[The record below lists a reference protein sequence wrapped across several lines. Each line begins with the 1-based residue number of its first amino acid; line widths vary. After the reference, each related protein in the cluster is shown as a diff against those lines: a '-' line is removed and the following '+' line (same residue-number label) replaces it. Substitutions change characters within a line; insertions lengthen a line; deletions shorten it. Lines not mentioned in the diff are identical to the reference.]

1 MIRIFNNWLNI
12 LFILSIIAITSALV
26 AEFFFDLEPCKM
38 CLNQRYPYYVI
49 IFLIILF
56 YIFKQTKNIW
66 LFIFSQIALLYG
78 FFYAVWHVGIEQKI
92 LPGPASCSGILSQTN
107 SIQNLKQQITN
118 QAIVN
123 CSEITWAIF
132 GLSAATLNALLL
144 LFFLTFNTI
153 FIVQY
158 FYGTKKNED

>member
-12 LFILSIIAITSALV
+12 LFVLSIIAIISALV
-26 AEFFFDLEPCKM
+26 AEFFFDLTPCKM
-38 CLNQRYPYYVI
+38 CLKQRHPYYII
-49 IFLIILF
+49 IFLVILS
-56 YIFKQTKNIW
+56 YIFRQTKNIW

-118 QAIVN
+118 QAIIN
-123 CSEITWAIF
+123 CSDITWAVF
-132 GLSAATLNALLL
+132 GLSAATLNTILL
-144 LFFLTFNTI
+144 LFLLVFNTI
-153 FIVQY
+153 FIIQN
-158 FYGTKKNED
+158 FYGKKKN

>member
-26 AEFFFDLEPCKM
+26 AEFFFDLQPCKM
-38 CLNQRYPYYVI
+38 CLKQRYPYYVI
-49 IFLIILF
+49 IFLATLF
-56 YIFKQTKNIW
+56 YIFKQNKNIW

-92 LPGPASCSGILSQTN
+92 LPGPASCTGTLSQTN

-123 CSEITWAIF
+123 CSEITWAVF
-132 GLSAATLNALLL
+132 GLSAATLNSLLL

-158 FYGTKKNED
+158 FYGTKKN

>member
-1 MIRIFNNWLNI
+1 MMRILKNWLII

-26 AEFFFDLEPCKM
+26 AEFFFDLAPCKM
-38 CLNQRYPYYVI
+38 CLKQRHPYYII
-49 IFLIILF
+49 IFLVILS
-56 YIFKQTKNIW
+56 YIFRQTKNI
-66 LFIFSQIALLYG
+66 LLYIFIQIALLYG

-92 LPGPASCSGILSQTN
+92 FLGPVSCSGTLSQTN

-123 CSEITWAIF
+123 CSEITWAVF

-144 LFFLTFNTI
+144 LFFLIFNTI

-158 FYGTKKNED
+158 FYDTKKN

>member
-38 CLNQRYPYYVI
+38 CLKQRYPYYVI

-92 LPGPASCSGILSQTN
+92 LPGPASCAGTLSQTN

-123 CSEITWAIF
+123 CSEITWAVF

-144 LFFLTFNTI
+144 LFFLIFNTI

-158 FYGTKKNED
+158 FYGTKKN

>member
-26 AEFFFDLEPCKM
+26 AEFFFDLAPCKM
-38 CLNQRYPYYVI
+38 CLKQRHPYYVI
-49 IFLIILF
+49 IFLVILF

-78 FFYAVWHVGIEQKI
+78 FFYAVWHVGIEKKI
-92 LPGPASCSGILSQTN
+92 FPGLASCSGTLSQTN

-123 CSEITWAIF
+123 CSEITWAVF
-132 GLSAATLNALLL
+132 GLSAATLNTLLL
-144 LFFLTFNTI
+144 LFFFIFNTI

-158 FYGTKKNED
+158 FYGTKKN

>member
-1 MIRIFNNWLNI
+1 MTRILNNWLNI
-12 LFILSIIAITSALV
+12 LFILSIIAIVSALA
-26 AEFFFDLEPCKM
+26 AEFFFDLAPCKM
-38 CLNQRYPYYVI
+38 CLKQRHPYYVI
-49 IFLIILF
+49 IFLVILF

-66 LFIFSQIALLYG
+66 LFIISQVAFLYG

-92 LPGPASCSGILSQTN
+92 LPGPASCSGTLSQTN

-118 QAIVN
+118 QAIIN
-123 CSEITWAIF
+123 CSEITWAVF

-144 LFFLTFNTI
+144 LFLLIFNTI

-158 FYGTKKNED
+158 FYGTKKN

>member
-1 MIRIFNNWLNI
+1 MMRIINNWLNI
-12 LFILSIIAITSALV
+12 LFILSIIAITSALF
-26 AEFFFDLEPCKM
+26 AEFFYDLEPCKM
-38 CLNQRYPYYVI
+38 CLKQRHPYYAI

-56 YIFKQTKNIW
+56 YFFRQAKNIW
-66 LFIFSQIALLYG
+66 LFVLCQIALLYG
-78 FFYAVWHVGIEQKI
+78 LFYAAWHVGIEQKI
-92 LPGPASCSGILSQTN
+92 LPGPASCSGILSQTD

-123 CSEITWAIF
+123 CSEITWAVF

-144 LFFLTFNTI
+144 LFFLIFNTI

-158 FYGTKKNED
+158 FYGTKKN

>member
-38 CLNQRYPYYVI
+38 CLKQRYPYYVI
-49 IFLIILF
+49 IFLVILF

-92 LPGPASCSGILSQTN
+92 LPGPASCSGILSQTD

-123 CSEITWAIF
+123 CSEITWAVF

-144 LFFLTFNTI
+144 LFFLIFNTI

-158 FYGTKKNED
+158 FYGTKKN

>member
-1 MIRIFNNWLNI
+1 MMRIFNNWLII

-26 AEFFFDLEPCKM
+26 AEFFFDLAPCKM
-38 CLNQRYPYYVI
+38 CLKQRHPYYAIIFLVI
-49 IFLIILF
+49 IF
-56 YIFKQTKNIW
+56 YIFRQTKNIW
-66 LFIFSQIALLYG
+66 LYIFVQIALLYG
-78 FFYAVWHVGIEQKI
+78 LFYAFWHVGIEQKI
-92 LPGPASCSGILSQTN
+92 LPGPASCSGTLLQTN

-123 CSEITWAIF
+123 CSEITWAVF

-144 LFFLTFNTI
+144 LFFLIFNTI

-158 FYGTKKNED
+158 FYDTQKN

>member
-92 LPGPASCSGILSQTN
+92 LPGPASCSGTLSQTN

-118 QAIVN
+118 QAIIN
-123 CSEITWAIF
+123 CSDITWAVF
-132 GLSAATLNALLL
+132 GLSAATLNTILL
-144 LFFLTFNTI
+144 LFLLVFNTI
-153 FIVQY
+153 FIIQN
-158 FYGTKKNED
+158 FYGKKKN

>member
-12 LFILSIIAITSALV
+12 LFVLSIIAITSAFI
-26 AEFFFDLEPCKM
+26 AEFFFDLAPCKM
-38 CLNQRYPYYVI
+38 CLKQRHSYYAI
-49 IFLIILF
+49 IFLVILF
-56 YIFKQTKNIW
+56 YIFRHTKNIW

-118 QAIVN
+118 QAIIN
-123 CSEITWAIF
+123 CSEITWAVF

-144 LFFLTFNTI
+144 LFLLFFNTI

-158 FYGTKKNED
+158 FYDAKKN

>member
-1 MIRIFNNWLNI
+1 MMRFFYNWLNI

-26 AEFFFDLEPCKM
+26 AEFFFDLAPCKM
-38 CLNQRYPYYVI
+38 CLKQRYPYYAI
-49 IFLIILF
+49 IFLVILF

-92 LPGPASCSGILSQTN
+92 LPEPTSCSGTLSQTN

-123 CSEITWAIF
+123 CSEITWTVF
-132 GLSAATLNALLL
+132 GLSATTLNTLLL
-144 LFFLTFNTI
+144 LFLLIFNTI
-153 FIVQY
+153 FIVQN
-158 FYGTKKNED
+158 FYGTKKN

>member
-12 LFILSIIAITSALV
+12 LFVLSIIAITSAFI
-26 AEFFFDLEPCKM
+26 AEFFFDLAPCKM
-38 CLNQRYPYYVI
+38 CLKQRHSYYAI
-49 IFLIILF
+49 IFLVILF
-56 YIFKQTKNIW
+56 YIFRHTKNIW

-92 LPGPASCSGILSQTN
+92 LPGPASCSGTLSQTN

-118 QAIVN
+118 QAIIN
-123 CSEITWAIF
+123 CSEITWAVF

-144 LFFLTFNTI
+144 LFLLFFNTI

-158 FYGTKKNED
+158 FYDAKKN

>member
-1 MIRIFNNWLNI
+1 MMRIFNNWLNI

-26 AEFFFDLEPCKM
+26 AEFLFNLAPCKM
-38 CLNQRYPYYVI
+38 CLKQRHPYYII
-49 IFLIILF
+49 IFLVILS
-56 YIFKQTKNIW
+56 YIFRQTKNIW

-92 LPGPASCSGILSQTN
+92 LTGPVSCAGTLSQTN
-107 SIQNLKQQITN
+107 SIQNLKQQIAN

-123 CSEITWAIF
+123 CSEITWAVF

-144 LFFLTFNTI
+144 VFFLIFNTI
-153 FIVQY
+153 FIIQY
-158 FYGTKKNED
+158 FYGTNKN

>member
-1 MIRIFNNWLNI
+1 MMRILNNWLNI
-12 LFILSIIAITSALV
+12 IFILSIIAIVSALV
-26 AEFFFDLEPCKM
+26 AEFFFNLEPCKM
-38 CLNQRYPYYVI
+38 CLKQRHPYYAI
-49 IFLIILF
+49 IFLIILS
-56 YIFKQTKNIW
+56 YIFRQTKNIW

-92 LPGPASCSGILSQTN
+92 LPGPASCSGILSQTD

-123 CSEITWAIF
+123 CSEITWAVF

-144 LFFLTFNTI
+144 LFLLIFNTI

-158 FYGTKKNED
+158 FYGTKKN

>member
-1 MIRIFNNWLNI
+1 MMRIFNNWLNI

-26 AEFFFDLEPCKM
+26 AEFFFDLAPCKM
-38 CLNQRYPYYVI
+38 CLKQRHPYYAI
-49 IFLIILF
+49 IFLVILF
-56 YIFKQTKNIW
+56 YIFRQTKHIW
-66 LFIFSQIALLYG
+66 LYIFIQIALFYG
-78 FFYAVWHVGIEQKI
+78 FVYAFWHVGIEQKI
-92 LPGPASCSGILSQTN
+92 LPGPASCSGTLSQTN

-123 CSEITWAIF
+123 CSEITWAVF

-144 LFFLTFNTI
+144 LFFLIFNTI

-158 FYGTKKNED
+158 FYDTKKN